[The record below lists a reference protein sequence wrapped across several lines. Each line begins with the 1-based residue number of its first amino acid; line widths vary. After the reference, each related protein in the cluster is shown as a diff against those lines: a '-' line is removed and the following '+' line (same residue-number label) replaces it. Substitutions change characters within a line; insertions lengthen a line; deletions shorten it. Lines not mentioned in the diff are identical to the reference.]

1 MRVAVVGLGGSYADY
16 VAARIR
22 SETFD
27 EVWGINC
34 IGAIIHVDKTFMMDP
49 VSRFLDTEN
58 AGLQT
63 GIANE
68 FLKKNK
74 KPIYTCEL
82 DKRVKNLKLY
92 PLEEVI
98 KSTNLCYFNNTVPY
112 AIAFA
117 IHSNVTSIC
126 LYGIDYTY
134 KDNLYMAE
142 SGRACTEFWCAIA
155 VSKGIK
161 VEVAN
166 RSGLLDTNVPDN
178 EKLYGYHRLKDPLV
192 QKLDQTGLLIT
203 KQSEIAPP
211 EPIDNKPIL
220 FGRHDIQKLNG
231 VDNHVSN

>member
-1 MRVAVVGLGGSYADY
+1 MRIAIVGLGGSYADFI
-16 VAARIR
+16 AARIR
-22 SETFD
+22 SEKFD

-34 IGAIIHVDKTFMMDP
+34 IGAILHVDKTFMMDP

-82 DKRVKNLKLY
+82 DKRVKTLRLY

-117 IHSNVTSIC
+117 IYSGVTSIC

-142 SGRACTEFWCAIA
+142 SGRACTEFWCATA
-155 VSKGIK
+155 VSRGIK
-161 VEVAN
+161 VEVAH
-166 RSGLLDTNVPDN
+166 RSGLLDTNVPNN
-178 EKLYGYHRLKDPLV
+178 EKLYGYHRLEDPLV
-192 QKLDQTGLLIT
+192 QKAEPTGLLIT
-203 KQSEIAPP
+203 KQSEMAPP
-211 EPIDNKPIL
+211 EPVDENPIL
-220 FGRHDIQKLNG
+220 FGRHDLQKANG
-231 VDNHVSN
+231 ADNHV